1 MGYEMNKCVI
11 IGSAPVED
19 EDILNQIEAND
30 SFIICADGGL
40 DIALKNKITPNLI
53 IGDFDSVKSEL
64 PEGIETI
71 RLHTEKDDTDMMAAI
86 KEGIAR
92 GYREFVLICAL
103 GGRFDHSF
111 ANLCALQYLASQGCK
126 AVIATKGCRVFLLT
140 SGKLTLSE
148 LKGSTVSV
156 FPFGVDSC
164 IVSYEG
170 MKYPLIE
177 ACLSSGSPI
186 GVSNVIIANE
196 AQIMIHSGNAII
208 FLLS

>member
-19 EDILNQIEAND
+19 EDILSQIEPND

-40 DIALKNKITPNLI
+40 DIALKNKITPDLI

-64 PEGIETI
+64 PEDIEII
-71 RLHTEKDDTDMMAAI
+71 RLSTEKDDTDMMAAI

-103 GGRFDHSF
+103 GWRFDHSF
-111 ANLCALQYLASQGCK
+111 ANLCALQYLSSQGCK
-126 AVIATKGCRVFLLT
+126 AVIATKDCRVFLLT

-156 FPFGVDSC
+156 FPFGGDSC

-170 MKYPLIE
+170 MKYPLVE
-177 ACLSSGSPI
+177 ARLASDSPI
-186 GVSNVIIANE
+186 GVSNVIIGDD
-196 AQIMIHSGNAII
+196 AQIVIHSGNAII

>member
-1 MGYEMNKCVI
+1 MNKCVI

-19 EDILNQIEAND
+19 DDILSQIDEND

-53 IGDFDSVKSEL
+53 IGDFDSIKSEL
-64 PEGIETI
+64 PKGIEAI

-86 KEGIAR
+86 KEGISR

-126 AVIATKGCRVFLLT
+126 AVIATNDCRVFLLT

-148 LKGSTVSV
+148 LKGRTVSV
-156 FPFGVDSC
+156 FPFGAESC

-177 ACLSSGSPI
+177 ARLSSDSPI
-186 GVSNVIIANE
+186 GVSNVIISDE
-196 AQIMIHSGNAII
+196 AQIIIHSGNALI